1 MGDSMNKRPLLVTI
15 LAYLLIVM
23 GAVGIA
29 YHLTEFRS
37 TPPSEYLLVLFVRL
51 LAIVCG
57 VFLLRGQGWARWL
70 AMAWIAFH
78 VVVSYFHSMQEAAMH
93 AVIFVAFAV
102 VLFMPAANRYFGTRA
117 AEFV

>member
-1 MGDSMNKRPLLVTI
+1 MNKRPIPVTI
-15 LAYLLIVM
+15 VAWLLIVM
-23 GAVGIA
+23 GVVGIA
-29 YHLTEFRS
+29 YHFTEFRS

-57 VFLLRGQGWARWL
+57 VFLLRGTSWARLL

-93 AVIFVAFAV
+93 AGFL
-102 VLFMPAANRYFGTRA
+102 VLFALALFYPAANRYFGTRA
-117 AEFV
+117 TDGI

>member
-1 MGDSMNKRPLLVTI
+1 MNRRPIAVTI

-23 GAVGIA
+23 GAIGIA
-29 YHLTEFRS
+29 YHFGEFKS

-57 VFLLRGQGWARWL
+57 VFLLRGKSWARWL

-78 VVVSYFHSMQEAAMH
+78 VVVSYFHSMREVAMH
-93 AVIFVAFAV
+93 AVILVVFAV

-117 AEFV
+117 SDGV

>member
-1 MGDSMNKRPLLVTI
+1 MNKRPILVTI
-15 LAYLLIVM
+15 LAWLLIVM

-29 YHLTEFRS
+29 YHFGEFRS
-37 TPPSEYLLVLFVRL
+37 TSPSEYLLVLFVRL

-93 AVIFVAFAV
+93 LIFLVVFAV
-102 VLFMPAANRYFGTRA
+102 VLFMPAANRYFGAGA
-117 AEFV
+117 ADGV